1 MFHPRVSFSNWTN
14 FPLGKGFPF
23 FGRTVFRG
31 SAWDDSGGLARV
43 AVAPLK
49 TDSAST
55 CSTRTSV
62 ELDFPDVNG
71 KEGNVVV
78 GVGRAGF
85 NTDVWQ

>member
-1 MFHPRVSFSNWTN
+1 M
-14 FPLGKGFPF
+14 
-23 FGRTVFRG
+23 
-31 SAWDDSGGLARV
+31 
-43 AVAPLK
+43 APLK

-85 NTDVWQ
+85 STDV